1 MKFDTTL
8 YRVGDR
14 GVAIYVPSRIRD
26 EFDLEAG
33 DECTI
38 RIIEDKKEGDK
49 ENVIVVKFD

>member
-1 MKFDTTL
+1 MKFDSKI
-8 YRVGDR
+8 YRIGDK
-14 GVAIYVPSRIRD
+14 GVSIYIPAPVRD
-26 EFDLEAG
+26 EFDLEEG